1 MMNVMTEKQL
11 CETLKVNRVFIYQC
25 RQNGMPYFKLGKK
38 IIRYNYNDVIE
49 WFSVNFNSSEVIS
62 DAI

>member
-1 MMNVMTEKQL
+1 MMNLMTEKQL

-25 RQNGMPYFKLGKK
+25 RQNGMPHFKLGKK

-49 WFSVNFNSSEVIS
+49 WFSLNFNSFEVIS
-62 DAI
+62 NAV